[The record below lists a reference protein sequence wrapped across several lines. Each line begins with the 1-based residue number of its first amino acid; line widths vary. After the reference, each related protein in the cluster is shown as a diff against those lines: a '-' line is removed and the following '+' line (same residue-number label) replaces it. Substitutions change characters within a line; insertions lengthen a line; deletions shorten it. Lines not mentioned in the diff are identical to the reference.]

1 MDPPREGVR
10 EAIQY
15 LHDTGVDV
23 KIITGDA
30 KETAVSVGEHV
41 GVANGEGVVTL
52 STQNHVRP
60 AAEQLG
66 VWNGHCVSGSELE
79 DSVTTAA
86 IVQVTIEA
94 TCPVVVE

>member
-1 MDPPREGVR
+1 MDPPREGVG

-15 LHDTGVDV
+15 LHDTGVGV

-30 KETAVSVGEHV
+30 KETAISVGEHM
-41 GVANGEGVVTL
+41 GVANEEGVVTL
-52 STQNHVRP
+52 FTQAHMHP

-66 VWNGHCVSGSELE
+66 VWNGHCISGSELE
-79 DSVTTAA
+79 DSVTNVA
-86 IVQVTIEA
+86 IVQVTVEA